1 MMGHSEA
8 RAFRRLRWRQ
18 ALNHVRSLWQE
29 HPLRLATPVASTTV
43 LALMVFGFSWAG
55 FREIERHR
63 ATFAGPLIAS
73 LFDVLFSALGAMLL
87 ISTGIILYASL
98 FTSAEARFLLSTPAA
113 ASRIFASKFQS
124 AAAFS
129 SFGFIVLGFP
139 ILVAYGLVARV
150 SPWYLFLLPVFLV
163 GFSLLPAA
171 LSSIACL
178 VLMRLPR
185 GRRTTTL
192 VVLGSALMIVVG
204 IWLHRVGTSTRQA
217 LATAHPDAVHAVI
230 GHFSLASHPLQPGRW
245 LTAGLLA
252 AARGEIGPSLRLL
265 ALLWGAG
272 LATYGLTVFLS
283 AHTYRAAYNEAAGG
297 GRHRSRFGG
306 YGLDR
311 IMELLV
317 GYLDR
322 PTRLLVVKDFRGF
335 RRDPSQWVL
344 LVVFALML
352 ALGAGNFRS
361 FTTRA
366 PDGLDLSL
374 IGLAQLAGTA
384 VLLCA
389 GLSRFIFPLVSLE
402 GRRFWILG
410 LMPIGRRQILTGKFA
425 FAATC
430 SALAGLVIVVG
441 SELLLGL
448 PGPTVFV
455 HAITIASVA
464 IGLSGL
470 NVGLGACL
478 ANFRETDASR
488 IVVGPNGTI
497 NMVIGLLFLTITTAV
512 MAGPLHAAAL
522 LDRLTP
528 SDAPTLP
535 PWIYAG
541 LPIGLI
547 LTVGAAW
554 ISLRLGR
561 RALEQ
566 AEF

>member
-1 MMGHSEA
+1 MMGHPET

-63 ATFAGPLIAS
+63 ATFAGSLIAS

-113 ASRIFASKFQS
+113 AWRIFATKFQS

-139 ILVAYGLVARV
+139 ILVAYGLVAQV
-150 SPWYLFLLPVFLV
+150 SLWYLFLLPVFLV

-178 VLMRLPR
+178 LLMRLPR
-185 GRRTTTL
+185 RHRAMTL
-192 VVLGSALMIVVG
+192 GVLGSVLMIVVG
-204 IWLHRVGTSTRQA
+204 VWLHRVGTSTRQA
-217 LATAHPDAVHAVI
+217 IAAANPDAVRAVI
-230 GHFSLASHPLQPGRW
+230 GHFSLTSHPMQPGRW
-245 LTAGLLA
+245 MTAGLLA
-252 AARGEIGPSLRLL
+252 AARGEIGPSLRWL

-272 LATYGLTVFLS
+272 LAAYGLALHLS
-283 AHTYRAAYNEAAGG
+283 ARTYRAAYHETAGG
-297 GRHRSRFGG
+297 GRRRGRLGG
-306 YGLDR
+306 HWLDR
-311 IMELLV
+311 IMGMLV
-317 GYLDR
+317 RYLDR
-322 PTRLLVVKDFRGF
+322 PTRLLVVKDFRSF
-335 RRDPSQWVL
+335 RRDPSQWAL

-352 ALGAGNFRS
+352 ALGAGNLRS
-361 FTTRA
+361 FTTRI
-366 PDGLDLSL
+366 PDGFDLSL

-410 LMPIGRRQILTGKFA
+410 LMPIGRRQILAGKFA

-430 SALAGLVIVVG
+430 STLAGLVIVVG

-497 NMVIGLLFLTITTAV
+497 NMVIGLLFLTVATVV
-512 MAGPLHAAAL
+512 MAGPLHAAFM
-522 LDRLTP
+522 LDHRTP
-528 SDAPTLP
+528 SDSLIPP

-541 LPIGLI
+541 LPIGLT
-547 LTVGAAW
+547 LSAGAAW
-554 ISLRLGR
+554 IPLRLGR